1 MAGSLSELC
10 TRSLQRF
17 ISYSAEL
24 PASALIPTE
33 VSGPVSCD
41 SVTVFLSLQ
50 FWGQWFSLRPQFSDR
65 SKKRC
70 WFLGCKKFFLWGRTG
85 MTTSKILA
93 CWLETRVRGPFD
105 MSWAETGMK
114 RRSCGGRN
122 GWGCFSGQVSGTF
135 KGPEAAAA
143 CCGGQ
148 RGWMSVKAEGGYG
161 WLWNCLS
168 CKIIVVCEF
177 TILQPVLFH
186 LIHCFISVLLFYEW
200 LYCG

>member
-1 MAGSLSELC
+1 MAGSLSELS

-17 ISYSAEL
+17 ISYSSEF
-24 PASALIPTE
+24 PTSALVLTE
-33 VSGPVSCD
+33 VSAPVICD
-41 SVTVFLSLQ
+41 SVTLFLSLQ

-70 WFLGCKKFFLWGRTG
+70 WFSGCKQFFLWGWTG
-85 MTTSKILA
+85 MTTSRILA
-93 CWLETRVRGPFD
+93 CWLETRVKGPFE
-105 MSWAETGMK
+105 MSWAEIGMK

-122 GWGCFSGQVSGTF
+122 GRGHFSRQVSGMF

-143 CCGGQ
+143 SCGGQ
-148 RGWMSVKAEGGYG
+148 CGWMSIKAGDYE
-161 WLWNCLS
+161 WLCNCLS